1 MSKQISIFKNK
12 TKKFEALFSDGH
24 LTVIVWTGEKY
35 RLEGKSLMFQT
46 LDELSEY
53 YKGTIKS
60 IREIK

>member
-1 MSKQISIFKNK
+1 MKQISIFKNK
-12 TKKFEALFSDGH
+12 PKKLEALFTDGY

-46 LDELSEY
+46 LDELSKY